1 MVTILLISA
10 KLANPGLL
18 KIKIFRTKVYD
29 IIIPDYDVT
38 NNIFLRESN
47 YIVDLVMWPEFGN
60 SSISMGEVIITSIL

>member
-10 KLANPGLL
+10 KLANPGLP

-38 NNIFLRESN
+38 NNILLRESN
-47 YIVDLVMWPEFGN
+47 YIVDLVM
-60 SSISMGEVIITSIL
+60 